1 MEGRKMS
8 KSSLSVLAKAVASKR
23 GLTQAEAERFIATM
37 FEVAGAGI
45 QEDKLLK
52 MKWLGTFKITSVKD
66 RESVDVNTG
75 ERILIEG
82 RDKISFTP
90 DNILKEIINKPFAQF
105 ETVVVNDGVDFSDI
119 DEKFANMER
128 EEELQ
133 LQKEQE
139 LQLLKGQECH
149 DEEVVQE
156 EQNAEL
162 PQKAELSQE
171 EEHSQEVELN
181 EDLPQEEELSQE
193 EEHSQEVELNEEL
206 PQEAKKSQESLLDAE
221 LESQEGGQKDELP
234 QEVNTPIS
242 EETVALSSELK
253 NAEISEDDIPET
265 SEDNISQT
273 SEDDIPETSEDDIP
287 ETSED
292 NISQTSEDTISKTE
306 ENGIPEEVGMLI
318 SHLKENGSAAEEIER
333 VEEAK
338 VKEEAEAPKAAEAH
352 VEKTPAEEKIVVSQ
366 SDVENK
372 KQSEYDET
380 LDEDEAYASD
390 RHHFV
395 IPKYVV
401 ALVCVVFV
409 ALLGGLCWFAFIYGK
424 MQARQEQM
432 EMQLKAIKPQPQ
444 PKPKP
449 KVVAPVD
456 TAKSVASLD
465 DKTDAENAPVN
476 GAQANNEQTDHSQ
489 LAMKK
494 KAKQDS
500 IRMAQAN
507 NAVKMAEK
515 ASEYLNDPRIR
526 TGAYRIVGVE
536 KTVTVKSGQT
546 LAGLSK
552 LYLGPGMECYMQA
565 INGCSEIKSGQK
577 VKIPKLE
584 LKRKGKKN

>member
-1 MEGRKMS
+1 MEGRKMN

-90 DNILKEIINKPFAQF
+90 DNIMKEIINKPFAQF

-128 EEELQ
+128 EEEELR
-133 LQKEQE
+133 LQKE
-139 LQLLKGQECH
+139 QECH

-156 EQNAEL
+156 EQNAEQ
-162 PQKAELSQE
+162 PQK
-171 EEHSQEVELN
+171 
-181 EDLPQEEELSQE
+181 EELSQE
-193 EEHSQEVELNEEL
+193 EEHSLEVELNENL
-206 PQEAKKSQESLLDAE
+206 SQEAKKSQESLLNAE
-221 LESQEGGQKDELP
+221 LLSQEGGQKDELSQEGGQKDELS

-253 NAEISEDDIPET
+253 NAEISEDDISET

-273 SEDDIPETSEDDIP
+273 SD
-287 ETSED
+287 
-292 NISQTSEDTISKTE
+292 DTISKTE

-318 SHLKENGSAAEEIER
+318 SHLKENESEAEER

-338 VKEEAEAPKAAEAH
+338 VKEEAEVPKAAEAH
-352 VEKTPAEEKIVVSQ
+352 VEKTPAEAKIVVSQ
-366 SDVENK
+366 SNVENK
-372 KQSEYDET
+372 KQPEYDET

-390 RHHFV
+390 LHHLV

-401 ALVCVVFV
+401 ALVSVVFV
-409 ALLGGLCWFAFIYGK
+409 ALLGGLCWFAFIYGR

-456 TAKSVASLD
+456 TAKSVASSD
-465 DKTDAENAPVN
+465 DKTDAENVLAN
-476 GAQANNEQTDHSQ
+476 GAQANNEQTDHAQ

-515 ASEYLNDPRIR
+515 ASVYLNDPRIR

-536 KTVTVKSGQT
+536 KTVTAKSGQT

-565 INGCSEIKSGQK
+565 INGCSEIKPGQK

>member
-1 MEGRKMS
+1 MS

-37 FEVAGAGI
+37 FEVAGDGI

-90 DNILKEIINKPFAQF
+90 DNILKEIVNKPFAQF
-105 ETVVVNDGVDFSDI
+105 ETVVVNDGIDFSDI

-128 EEELQ
+128 EEEELQ
-133 LQKEQE
+133 LQKE
-139 LQLLKGQECH
+139 QECH

-156 EQNAEL
+156 EQNAEQ
-162 PQKAELSQE
+162 PQK
-171 EEHSQEVELN
+171 
-181 EDLPQEEELSQE
+181 EELSQE
-193 EEHSQEVELNEEL
+193 EEQ
-206 PQEAKKSQESLLDAE
+206 PQESLLDAE
-221 LESQEGGQKDELP
+221 LQSQEDGQKDELS
-234 QEVNTPIS
+234 QEANTPIS

-253 NAEISEDDIPET
+253 NAEISEDDISETFEDNISQT

-273 SEDDIPETSEDDIP
+273 SD
-287 ETSED
+287 
-292 NISQTSEDTISKTE
+292 DTISKTE

-318 SHLKENGSAAEEIER
+318 SHLKENKSEAEEIER

-338 VKEEAEAPKAAEAH
+338 VKEEVEVPKAAEAY
-352 VEKTPAEEKIVVSQ
+352 VEETPAEAKVVVSQ
-366 SDVENK
+366 TNVENK
-372 KQSEYDET
+372 KQPEYDET

-390 RHHFV
+390 RHHLV

-401 ALVCVVFV
+401 ALVSVVFV

-449 KVVAPVD
+449 TVVAPVD
-456 TAKSVASLD
+456 TAKSVASSD
-465 DKTDAENAPVN
+465 DKTDAENVLAN
-476 GAQANNEQTDHSQ
+476 GAQANNEQTDHAQ

-515 ASEYLNDPRIR
+515 ASVYLNDPRIR

-536 KTVTVKSGQT
+536 KTMTAKSGQT

-565 INGCSEIKSGQK
+565 INGCSEIKPGQK

>member
-1 MEGRKMS
+1 MS

-37 FEVAGAGI
+37 FEVAGDGI

-90 DNILKEIINKPFAQF
+90 DNILKEIVNKPFAQF
-105 ETVVVNDGVDFSDI
+105 ETVVVNDGIDFSDI

-128 EEELQ
+128 EEEELQ
-133 LQKEQE
+133 LQKE
-139 LQLLKGQECH
+139 QECH

-156 EQNAEL
+156 ELNAEQ
-162 PQKAELSQE
+162 PQ
-171 EEHSQEVELN
+171 N
-181 EDLPQEEELSQE
+181 EDLS
-193 EEHSQEVELNEEL
+193 
-206 PQEAKKSQESLLDAE
+206 QEAKKSQESLLDAE
-221 LESQEGGQKDELP
+221 LQSQEGGQKDDLS
-234 QEVNTPIS
+234 QEANTPIS

-253 NAEISEDDIPET
+253 NAEISEDDISET

-273 SEDDIPETSEDDIP
+273 SD
-287 ETSED
+287 
-292 NISQTSEDTISKTE
+292 DTISKTE

-318 SHLKENGSAAEEIER
+318 SHLKKNESEAEEIER

-338 VKEEAEAPKAAEAH
+338 VKEEAEVPKAAEAH
-352 VEKTPAEEKIVVSQ
+352 VEKTPAEAKVVVSQ
-366 SDVENK
+366 SNVENK
-372 KQSEYDET
+372 KQPEYDET

-390 RHHFV
+390 HHHLV

-401 ALVCVVFV
+401 ALVSVVFV

-449 KVVAPVD
+449 TVVAPVD
-456 TAKSVASLD
+456 TAKSVASSD
-465 DKTDAENAPVN
+465 DKTDAENALAN
-476 GAQANNEQTDHSQ
+476 GAQANNEQTDHAQ

-515 ASEYLNDPRIR
+515 ASVYLNDPRIR

-536 KTVTVKSGQT
+536 KTVTAKSGQT

-552 LYLGPGMECYMQA
+552 LYLGSGMECYMQS
-565 INGCSEIKSGQK
+565 INGCSEIKPGQK
-577 VKIPKLE
+577 VKFPKME

>member
-37 FEVAGAGI
+37 FEVAGDGI

-90 DNILKEIINKPFAQF
+90 DNILKEIVNKPFAQF
-105 ETVVVNDGVDFSDI
+105 ETVVVNDGIDFSDI

-128 EEELQ
+128 EEEELQ
-133 LQKEQE
+133 LQKE
-139 LQLLKGQECH
+139 QECH

-156 EQNAEL
+156 EQ
-162 PQKAELSQE
+162 PQK
-171 EEHSQEVELN
+171 
-181 EDLPQEEELSQE
+181 EELSQE
-193 EEHSQEVELNEEL
+193 EEQ
-206 PQEAKKSQESLLDAE
+206 PRESLLDAE
-221 LESQEGGQKDELP
+221 LQSQEGGQKDELS
-234 QEVNTPIS
+234 QEANTPIS

-253 NAEISEDDIPET
+253 NAEISED
-265 SEDNISQT
+265 NISQT
-273 SEDDIPETSEDDIP
+273 SD
-287 ETSED
+287 
-292 NISQTSEDTISKTE
+292 DTISKTE

-318 SHLKENGSAAEEIER
+318 SHLKENKSEAEEIER
-333 VEEAK
+333 VEEVK
-338 VKEEAEAPKAAEAH
+338 VKEEAEVPKAAEAH
-352 VEKTPAEEKIVVSQ
+352 VEKTPAEEKVVVSQ
-366 SDVENK
+366 SNVENK
-372 KQSEYDET
+372 KQPEYDET

-390 RHHFV
+390 RHHLV

-401 ALVCVVFV
+401 ALVSVVFV

-456 TAKSVASLD
+456 TAKSVASSD
-465 DKTDAENAPVN
+465 DKTDAENVLAN
-476 GAQANNEQTDHSQ
+476 GAQTNNEQTDHAQ

-515 ASEYLNDPRIR
+515 ASVYLNDPRIR
-526 TGAYRIVGVE
+526 TGAYRIMGVE
-536 KTVTVKSGQT
+536 KTVTAKSGQT

-565 INGCSEIKSGQK
+565 INGCSEIKPGQK
-577 VKIPKLE
+577 VKIPKLK

>member
-37 FEVAGAGI
+37 FEVAGDGI

-105 ETVVVNDGVDFSDI
+105 ETVVVNDGIDFSDI

-128 EEELQ
+128 EEEELQ
-133 LQKEQE
+133 LQKE
-139 LQLLKGQECH
+139 QECH

-156 EQNAEL
+156 EQNAEQ
-162 PQKAELSQE
+162 PQNEDLSQE
-171 EEHSQEVELN
+171 EEQ
-181 EDLPQEEELSQE
+181 P
-193 EEHSQEVELNEEL
+193 
-206 PQEAKKSQESLLDAE
+206 QESLLDAE
-221 LESQEGGQKDELP
+221 LQSQEGGKKDELS
-234 QEVNTPIS
+234 QEANTPIS

-253 NAEISEDDIPET
+253 NAEISKDDISET

-273 SEDDIPETSEDDIP
+273 SD
-287 ETSED
+287 
-292 NISQTSEDTISKTE
+292 DTISKTE

-318 SHLKENGSAAEEIER
+318 SHLKKNESEAEEIER
-333 VEEAK
+333 EEEAK
-338 VKEEAEAPKAAEAH
+338 VKEEAEVPKAAEAY
-352 VEKTPAEEKIVVSQ
+352 VEETPAEAKVVVSQ
-366 SDVENK
+366 TNVENK
-372 KQSEYDET
+372 KQPEYDET

-390 RHHFV
+390 HHHLV

-401 ALVCVVFV
+401 ALVSVVFV

-449 KVVAPVD
+449 TVVAPVD
-456 TAKSVASLD
+456 TAKSVASSD
-465 DKTDAENAPVN
+465 DKTDAENVLAN
-476 GAQANNEQTDHSQ
+476 GAQTNNEQTDHAQ

-515 ASEYLNDPRIR
+515 ASAYLNDPRIR

-536 KTVTVKSGQT
+536 KTVTAKSGQT

-552 LYLGPGMECYMQA
+552 LYLGSGMECYMQA
-565 INGCSEIKSGQK
+565 INGCSEIKPGQK

>member
-1 MEGRKMS
+1 MS

-37 FEVAGAGI
+37 FEVAGDGI

-105 ETVVVNDGVDFSDI
+105 ETVVVNDGIDFSDI

-128 EEELQ
+128 EEEELQ
-133 LQKEQE
+133 LQKE
-139 LQLLKGQECH
+139 QECH

-156 EQNAEL
+156 EQ
-162 PQKAELSQE
+162 PQK
-171 EEHSQEVELN
+171 
-181 EDLPQEEELSQE
+181 EELSQE
-193 EEHSQEVELNEEL
+193 EEQ
-206 PQEAKKSQESLLDAE
+206 PRESLLDAE
-221 LESQEGGQKDELP
+221 LQSQEGGQKDELS
-234 QEVNTPIS
+234 QEANTPIS

-253 NAEISEDDIPET
+253 NAEISEDNISVT

-273 SEDDIPETSEDDIP
+273 SD
-287 ETSED
+287 
-292 NISQTSEDTISKTE
+292 DTISKTE

-318 SHLKENGSAAEEIER
+318 SHLKENKSEAEEIER

-338 VKEEAEAPKAAEAH
+338 VKEEAEVPKAAEVH
-352 VEKTPAEEKIVVSQ
+352 VEKTPAEAKVVVSQ
-366 SDVENK
+366 SNVENK
-372 KQSEYDET
+372 KQPEYDET
-380 LDEDEAYASD
+380 LDEDEAHASD
-390 RHHFV
+390 RHHLV

-401 ALVCVVFV
+401 ALVSVVFV

-449 KVVAPVD
+449 TVVAPVD
-456 TAKSVASLD
+456 TAKSVASSD
-465 DKTDAENAPVN
+465 DKTDAENVLAN
-476 GAQANNEQTDHSQ
+476 GAQANNEQTDHAQ

-515 ASEYLNDPRIR
+515 ASVYLNDPRIR

-536 KTVTVKSGQT
+536 KTVTAKSGQT

-565 INGCSEIKSGQK
+565 INGCSEIKPGQK
-577 VKIPKLE
+577 VKIPKLK

>member
-128 EEELQ
+128 EEEELQ

-139 LQLLKGQECH
+139 QQLQKEQVSH

-162 PQKAELSQE
+162 PR
-171 EEHSQEVELN
+171 
-181 EDLPQEEELSQE
+181 EEELSQE
-193 EEHSQEVELNEEL
+193 EEQPREEVHSQEVELNGDL
-206 PQEAKKSQESLLDAE
+206 AQEAKKSQESLLDAE
-221 LESQEGGQKDELP
+221 LQFQEGGQKDELS

-253 NAEISEDDIPET
+253 NAEISEDDISET
-265 SEDNISQT
+265 SEDN
-273 SEDDIPETSEDDIP
+273 IP

-292 NISQTSEDTISKTE
+292 NLSQTSDDTISKTE
-306 ENGIPEEVGMLI
+306 ENGIPDEVGMLI
-318 SHLKENGSAAEEIER
+318 SHLKENESETEEIER

-338 VKEEAEAPKAAEAH
+338 VKEETEVQKAAEAH
-352 VEKTPAEEKIVVSQ
+352 VEKTPAETKVVVSQ
-366 SDVENK
+366 SNVENK
-372 KQSEYDET
+372 KLPEYGET

-390 RHHFV
+390 RHHLV

-401 ALVCVVFV
+401 ALVSVVFV

-449 KVVAPVD
+449 TVVAPVD
-456 TAKSVASLD
+456 TAKSVASSD
-465 DKTDAENAPVN
+465 DKTDAENVPAN
-476 GAQANNEQTDHSQ
+476 SAQANNEQTDHAQ

-536 KTVTVKSGQT
+536 KTVTAKSGQT

-552 LYLGPGMECYMQA
+552 LHLGPGMECYMQA
-565 INGCSEIKSGQK
+565 INGCSEIKPGQK

>member
-37 FEVAGAGI
+37 FEVAGDGI

-105 ETVVVNDGVDFSDI
+105 ETVVVNDGIDFSDI

-128 EEELQ
+128 EEEELQ

-139 LQLLKGQECH
+139 CH
-149 DEEVVQE
+149 DEELVQE

-162 PQKAELSQE
+162 PQKEDLSQEEEQPRE

-181 EDLPQEEELSQE
+181 ENLS
-193 EEHSQEVELNEEL
+193 
-206 PQEAKKSQESLLDAE
+206 QEAKKSQESLLDAE
-221 LESQEGGQKDELP
+221 LQSQEGGQKDELS
-234 QEVNTPIS
+234 QEANTPIS

-253 NAEISEDDIPET
+253 NAEISEDDISET

-273 SEDDIPETSEDDIP
+273 SD
-287 ETSED
+287 
-292 NISQTSEDTISKTE
+292 DTISKTE

-318 SHLKENGSAAEEIER
+318 SHLKENKSEAEEIER
-333 VEEAK
+333 VEETK
-338 VKEEAEAPKAAEAH
+338 VKEEAEVPKAAEAH
-352 VEKTPAEEKIVVSQ
+352 VEKTPEEAKVVVSQ
-366 SDVENK
+366 SNVENK
-372 KQSEYDET
+372 KQPEYDET

-390 RHHFV
+390 HHHLV

-401 ALVCVVFV
+401 ALVSVVFV

-449 KVVAPVD
+449 TVVAPVD
-456 TAKSVASLD
+456 TAKSVASSD
-465 DKTDAENAPVN
+465 DKTDAANALAN
-476 GAQANNEQTDHSQ
+476 GAQANNEQTDHAQ

-507 NAVKMAEK
+507 NDVKMAEK
-515 ASEYLNDPRIR
+515 ASVYLNDPRIR

-536 KTVTVKSGQT
+536 KTVTAKSGQT

-565 INGCSEIKSGQK
+565 INGCSEIKPGQK

>member
-1 MEGRKMS
+1 MS

-37 FEVAGAGI
+37 FEVAGDGI

-105 ETVVVNDGVDFSDI
+105 ETVVVNDGIDFSDI

-128 EEELQ
+128 EEEELQ
-133 LQKEQE
+133 LQKE
-139 LQLLKGQECH
+139 QECH

-156 EQNAEL
+156 EQNAEQ
-162 PQKAELSQE
+162 PQKEELSQEEEQPRE

-181 EDLPQEEELSQE
+181 EDLS
-193 EEHSQEVELNEEL
+193 
-206 PQEAKKSQESLLDAE
+206 QEAKKSQESLLDAE
-221 LESQEGGQKDELP
+221 LQSQEGGQKDELS

-253 NAEISEDDIPET
+253 NAEISEDDISET

-273 SEDDIPETSEDDIP
+273 SD
-287 ETSED
+287 
-292 NISQTSEDTISKTE
+292 DTISKTE
-306 ENGIPEEVGMLI
+306 ENGIPEEVGILI
-318 SHLKENGSAAEEIER
+318 SHLKENESEAEKIER

-338 VKEEAEAPKAAEAH
+338 VKEEAEVPKAAEAH
-352 VEKTPAEEKIVVSQ
+352 VEKTPEEAKVVVSQ
-366 SDVENK
+366 SNVENK
-372 KQSEYDET
+372 KQPEYDET

-390 RHHFV
+390 HHHLV

-401 ALVCVVFV
+401 ALVSVVFV

-444 PKPKP
+444 PKLKP

-456 TAKSVASLD
+456 TAKSVASSD
-465 DKTDAENAPVN
+465 DKTDAENALAN
-476 GAQANNEQTDHSQ
+476 GAQANNEQTDHAQ

-515 ASEYLNDPRIR
+515 ASVYLNDPRIR

-536 KTVTVKSGQT
+536 KTVTAKSGQT

-565 INGCSEIKSGQK
+565 INGCSEIKPGQK

>member
-37 FEVAGAGI
+37 FEVAGDGI

-105 ETVVVNDGVDFSDI
+105 ETVVVNDGIDFSDI

-128 EEELQ
+128 EEEELQ

-139 LQLLKGQECH
+139 CHDEKEQECH

-156 EQNAEL
+156 EQNAEQ
-162 PQKAELSQE
+162 PQKEDLSQEEEQPRE

-181 EDLPQEEELSQE
+181 EDLS
-193 EEHSQEVELNEEL
+193 
-206 PQEAKKSQESLLDAE
+206 QEAKKSQESLLDAE
-221 LESQEGGQKDELP
+221 LQSQEGGQKDDLS
-234 QEVNTPIS
+234 QEANTPIS

-253 NAEISEDDIPET
+253 NAEISEDDISET

-273 SEDDIPETSEDDIP
+273 SD
-287 ETSED
+287 
-292 NISQTSEDTISKTE
+292 DTISKTE

-318 SHLKENGSAAEEIER
+318 SHLKKNESEAEEIER

-338 VKEEAEAPKAAEAH
+338 VKEEAEVPKAAEAH
-352 VEKTPAEEKIVVSQ
+352 VEKTPAEAKVVASQ
-366 SDVENK
+366 SNVEDK
-372 KQSEYDET
+372 KQPEYAET

-390 RHHFV
+390 HHHLV

-401 ALVCVVFV
+401 ALVSVVFV

-449 KVVAPVD
+449 TVVAPVD
-456 TAKSVASLD
+456 TAKSVASSD
-465 DKTDAENAPVN
+465 DKTDAENVLAN
-476 GAQANNEQTDHSQ
+476 GAQANNEQTDHAQ

-515 ASEYLNDPRIR
+515 ASVYLNDPRIR

-536 KTVTVKSGQT
+536 KTVTAKSGQT

-565 INGCSEIKSGQK
+565 INGCSEIKPGQK

>member
-37 FEVAGAGI
+37 FEVAGDGI

-105 ETVVVNDGVDFSDI
+105 ETVVVNDGIDFSDI

-128 EEELQ
+128 EEEELQ
-133 LQKEQE
+133 LQKE
-139 LQLLKGQECH
+139 QECH

-156 EQNAEL
+156 EQNAEQ
-162 PQKAELSQE
+162 PQK
-171 EEHSQEVELN
+171 
-181 EDLPQEEELSQE
+181 EELSQE
-193 EEHSQEVELNEEL
+193 EEQPREEEHSQKVELNENL
-206 PQEAKKSQESLLDAE
+206 SQEAKKSQESLLDAE
-221 LESQEGGQKDELP
+221 LQSQEGGQNDELS

-253 NAEISEDDIPET
+253 YAEISEDDISET

-273 SEDDIPETSEDDIP
+273 SD
-287 ETSED
+287 
-292 NISQTSEDTISKTE
+292 DTISKTE
-306 ENGIPEEVGMLI
+306 ENGIPEEVGILI
-318 SHLKENGSAAEEIER
+318 SHLKENESEAEEIER

-338 VKEEAEAPKAAEAH
+338 VKEEAEVPKAAEAH
-352 VEKTPAEEKIVVSQ
+352 VEKTPEEAKVVVSQ
-366 SDVENK
+366 SNVENK
-372 KQSEYDET
+372 KQPEYDET

-390 RHHFV
+390 HHHLV

-401 ALVCVVFV
+401 ALVSVVFV

-449 KVVAPVD
+449 TVVAPVD
-456 TAKSVASLD
+456 TAKSVASSD
-465 DKTDAENAPVN
+465 DKTDAENALAN
-476 GAQANNEQTDHSQ
+476 GAQANNEQTDHAQ

-515 ASEYLNDPRIR
+515 ASVYLNDPRIR

-536 KTVTVKSGQT
+536 KTVTAKSGQT

-565 INGCSEIKSGQK
+565 INGCSEIKPGQK

>member
-1 MEGRKMS
+1 MS

-37 FEVAGAGI
+37 FEVAGDGI

-105 ETVVVNDGVDFSDI
+105 ETVVVNDGIDFSDI

-128 EEELQ
+128 EEEELQ

-139 LQLLKGQECH
+139 CH
-149 DEEVVQE
+149 DEELAQE
-156 EQNAEL
+156 EQNAEQ
-162 PQKAELSQE
+162 PQKEELSQEEEQPRE

-181 EDLPQEEELSQE
+181 EDLS
-193 EEHSQEVELNEEL
+193 
-206 PQEAKKSQESLLDAE
+206 QEAKKSQESLLDAE
-221 LESQEGGQKDELP
+221 LQSQEGGQKDELS

-253 NAEISEDDIPET
+253 NAEISEDDISET
-265 SEDNISQT
+265 SEDNISQA
-273 SEDDIPETSEDDIP
+273 SD
-287 ETSED
+287 
-292 NISQTSEDTISKTE
+292 DTISKTE

-318 SHLKENGSAAEEIER
+318 SHLKENKSEAEEIER

-338 VKEEAEAPKAAEAH
+338 VKEEAEVPKAAEAH
-352 VEKTPAEEKIVVSQ
+352 VEKTPAEAKVVGSQ
-366 SDVENK
+366 SNVENK
-372 KQSEYDET
+372 KQPEYDET

-390 RHHFV
+390 HHHLV

-401 ALVCVVFV
+401 ALVSVVFV

-449 KVVAPVD
+449 TVVAPVD
-456 TAKSVASLD
+456 TAKSVASSD
-465 DKTDAENAPVN
+465 DKTDAENVLAN
-476 GAQANNEQTDHSQ
+476 GAQANNEQTDHAQ

-515 ASEYLNDPRIR
+515 ASVYLNDPRIR

-536 KTVTVKSGQT
+536 KTVTAKSGQT

-565 INGCSEIKSGQK
+565 INGCSEIKPGQK

>member
-133 LQKEQE
+133 LQKEQVS
-139 LQLLKGQECH
+139 H

-162 PQKAELSQE
+162 PR
-171 EEHSQEVELN
+171 
-181 EDLPQEEELSQE
+181 EEELSQE
-193 EEHSQEVELNEEL
+193 EEQPREEVHSQEVELNGDL
-206 PQEAKKSQESLLDAE
+206 SQEAKMSQKSLLDAE
-221 LESQEGGQKDELP
+221 LQSQDDGQKDELPQEKLLNAELQSQEGGQKDELS

-253 NAEISEDDIPET
+253 NAEI
-265 SEDNISQT
+265 

-318 SHLKENGSAAEEIER
+318 SHLKGNDSGAEEIER

-338 VKEEAEAPKAAEAH
+338 VKEEAEVSKAAEAH
-352 VEKTPAEEKIVVSQ
+352 VEKTPAEEKVVVSQ
-366 SDVENK
+366 LNVENK

-401 ALVCVVFV
+401 ALVSVVFV

-456 TAKSVASLD
+456 TAKSVASSD
-465 DKTDAENAPVN
+465 DKKDAENAPAN
-476 GAQANNEQTDHSQ
+476 GAQVNNEQADHAQ

-500 IRMAQAN
+500 IRMVQAN

-536 KTVTVKSGQT
+536 KTVTAKSGQT
-546 LAGLSK
+546 LPGLSK

-565 INGCSEIKSGQK
+565 INGCSEIKPGQK

-584 LKRKGKKN
+584 LKRKRKKN

>member
-37 FEVAGAGI
+37 FEVAGDGI

-105 ETVVVNDGVDFSDI
+105 ETVVVNDGIDFSDI

-128 EEELQ
+128 EEEELQ
-133 LQKEQE
+133 LQKE
-139 LQLLKGQECH
+139 QECH

-156 EQNAEL
+156 EQNAEQ
-162 PQKAELSQE
+162 PQKEELSQEEEQPRE

-181 EDLPQEEELSQE
+181 EDLS
-193 EEHSQEVELNEEL
+193 
-206 PQEAKKSQESLLDAE
+206 QEAKKSQESLLDAE
-221 LESQEGGQKDELP
+221 LQSQEGGQKDELS

-253 NAEISEDDIPET
+253 NAEISEDDISET

-273 SEDDIPETSEDDIP
+273 SD
-287 ETSED
+287 
-292 NISQTSEDTISKTE
+292 DTISKTE

-318 SHLKENGSAAEEIER
+318 SHLKENKSEAEEIER

-338 VKEEAEAPKAAEAH
+338 VKEEAEVPKAAEAH
-352 VEKTPAEEKIVVSQ
+352 VEKTPAEAKVVVSQ
-366 SDVENK
+366 SNVENK
-372 KQSEYDET
+372 KQPEYDET

-390 RHHFV
+390 HHHLV

-401 ALVCVVFV
+401 ALVSVVFV

-449 KVVAPVD
+449 TVVAPVD
-456 TAKSVASLD
+456 TAKSVASSD
-465 DKTDAENAPVN
+465 DKTDAENVLAN
-476 GAQANNEQTDHSQ
+476 GAQANNEQTDHAQ

-515 ASEYLNDPRIR
+515 ASVYLNDPRIR

-536 KTVTVKSGQT
+536 KTVTAKSGQT

-565 INGCSEIKSGQK
+565 INGCSEIKPGQK

>member
-1 MEGRKMS
+1 MEGRKMN

-128 EEELQ
+128 EEEELQ
-133 LQKEQE
+133 LQKE
-139 LQLLKGQECH
+139 QECH

-156 EQNAEL
+156 EQNAEQ
-162 PQKAELSQE
+162 PQ
-171 EEHSQEVELN
+171 N
-181 EDLPQEEELSQE
+181 EDLS
-193 EEHSQEVELNEEL
+193 
-206 PQEAKKSQESLLDAE
+206 QEAKKSQESLLDAE
-221 LESQEGGQKDELP
+221 LQSQEGGQNDELS

-253 NAEISEDDIPET
+253 YAEISEDDISET

-273 SEDDIPETSEDDIP
+273 SD
-287 ETSED
+287 
-292 NISQTSEDTISKTE
+292 DTISKTE
-306 ENGIPEEVGMLI
+306 ENGIPEEVGILI
-318 SHLKENGSAAEEIER
+318 SHLKENESEAEEIER

-338 VKEEAEAPKAAEAH
+338 VKEEAEVPKAAEAH
-352 VEKTPAEEKIVVSQ
+352 VEKTPAEAKVVASQ
-366 SDVENK
+366 SNVEDK
-372 KQSEYDET
+372 KQPEYAET

-390 RHHFV
+390 HHHLV

-409 ALLGGLCWFAFIYGK
+409 ALLGGLCWFAFTYGK

-449 KVVAPVD
+449 TVVAPVD
-456 TAKSVASLD
+456 TAKSVVSSD
-465 DKTDAENAPVN
+465 DKTDAENAQAN
-476 GAQANNEQTDHSQ
+476 GAQANNAQADHAQ

-536 KTVTVKSGQT
+536 KTVTAKSGQT

-565 INGCSEIKSGQK
+565 INGCSEIKTGQK
-577 VKIPKLE
+577 VKVPKLE

>member
-128 EEELQ
+128 EEEELQ

-139 LQLLKGQECH
+139 QQLQKEQVSH

-162 PQKAELSQE
+162 PREEELSQE
-171 EEHSQEVELN
+171 EVHSQEVELN
-181 EDLPQEEELSQE
+181 GDLS
-193 EEHSQEVELNEEL
+193 
-206 PQEAKKSQESLLDAE
+206 QEAKKSQESLLDAE
-221 LESQEGGQKDELP
+221 LRALEGGQKDERS

-253 NAEISEDDIPET
+253 NAEISEDDISET
-265 SEDNISQT
+265 SEDNIS
-273 SEDDIPETSEDDIP
+273 D
-287 ETSED
+287 TSED
-292 NISQTSEDTISKTE
+292 NLSQTSEDTISKTE
-306 ENGIPEEVGMLI
+306 ENGIPDEVGILI
-318 SHLKENGSAAEEIER
+318 SHLKENESEAEEIER

-338 VKEEAEAPKAAEAH
+338 VNEEAEVQKAAEAH
-352 VEKTPAEEKIVVSQ
+352 VEKTPAEAKVVVSQ
-366 SDVENK
+366 SNVENK
-372 KQSEYDET
+372 KQPEYDET

-390 RHHFV
+390 SHHLV

-456 TAKSVASLD
+456 TAKSVASSD
-465 DKTDAENAPVN
+465 DKTDAENVPAN
-476 GAQANNEQTDHSQ
+476 GAQVNNEQTDHAQ

-536 KTVTVKSGQT
+536 KTVTAKSGQT

-552 LYLGPGMECYMQA
+552 LHLGSGMECYMQA
-565 INGCSEIKSGQK
+565 INGCSEIKPGQK

>member
-1 MEGRKMS
+1 MS

-37 FEVAGAGI
+37 FEVAGDGI

-90 DNILKEIINKPFAQF
+90 DNILKEIVNKPFAQF
-105 ETVVVNDGVDFSDI
+105 ETVVVNDGIDFSDI

-128 EEELQ
+128 EEEELQ
-133 LQKEQE
+133 LQKE
-139 LQLLKGQECH
+139 QECH

-156 EQNAEL
+156 EQ
-162 PQKAELSQE
+162 PQK
-171 EEHSQEVELN
+171 
-181 EDLPQEEELSQE
+181 EELSQE
-193 EEHSQEVELNEEL
+193 EEQ
-206 PQEAKKSQESLLDAE
+206 PQESLLDAE
-221 LESQEGGQKDELP
+221 LQSQEGGQKDELS
-234 QEVNTPIS
+234 QEANTPIS

-253 NAEISEDDIPET
+253 NAEISEDDISET

-273 SEDDIPETSEDDIP
+273 SD
-287 ETSED
+287 
-292 NISQTSEDTISKTE
+292 DTISKTE

-318 SHLKENGSAAEEIER
+318 SHLKENKSEAEEIER

-338 VKEEAEAPKAAEAH
+338 VKEEAEVPKAAEAY
-352 VEKTPAEEKIVVSQ
+352 VEEMPTEAKVVVSQ
-366 SDVENK
+366 TNVENK
-372 KQSEYDET
+372 KQPEYDET

-390 RHHFV
+390 HHHLV

-401 ALVCVVFV
+401 ALVSVVFV

-449 KVVAPVD
+449 TVVAPVD
-456 TAKSVASLD
+456 TAKSVASSD
-465 DKTDAENAPVN
+465 DKTDAENVLAN
-476 GAQANNEQTDHSQ
+476 GAQTNNEQTDHAQ

-515 ASEYLNDPRIR
+515 ASVYLNDPRIR

-536 KTVTVKSGQT
+536 KTMTAKSGQT

-565 INGCSEIKSGQK
+565 INGCSEIKPGQK
-577 VKIPKLE
+577 VKIPKLK
-584 LKRKGKKN
+584 LKKKGKKN

>member
-37 FEVAGAGI
+37 FEVAGDGI

-105 ETVVVNDGVDFSDI
+105 ETVVVNDGIDFSDI

-128 EEELQ
+128 EEEELQ
-133 LQKEQE
+133 LQKE
-139 LQLLKGQECH
+139 QECH

-156 EQNAEL
+156 EQNAEQ
-162 PQKAELSQE
+162 PQKEELSQEEEQPRE

-181 EDLPQEEELSQE
+181 EDLS
-193 EEHSQEVELNEEL
+193 
-206 PQEAKKSQESLLDAE
+206 QEAKKSQESLLDAE
-221 LESQEGGQKDELP
+221 LQSQEGGQKDELS

-253 NAEISEDDIPET
+253 NAEISEDDISET

-273 SEDDIPETSEDDIP
+273 SD
-287 ETSED
+287 
-292 NISQTSEDTISKTE
+292 DTISKTE

-318 SHLKENGSAAEEIER
+318 SHLKENESEAEEIEK

-338 VKEEAEAPKAAEAH
+338 VKEEAEVPKAAEAH
-352 VEKTPAEEKIVVSQ
+352 VEKTPEEAKVVVSQ
-366 SDVENK
+366 SNVENK
-372 KQSEYDET
+372 KQPEYDET

-390 RHHFV
+390 HHHLV

-401 ALVCVVFV
+401 ALVSVVFV

-449 KVVAPVD
+449 TVVAPVD
-456 TAKSVASLD
+456 TAKSVASSD
-465 DKTDAENAPVN
+465 DKTDAENVLAN
-476 GAQANNEQTDHSQ
+476 GAQANNEQTDHAQ

-515 ASEYLNDPRIR
+515 ASVYLNDPRIR

-536 KTVTVKSGQT
+536 KTVTAKSGQT

-565 INGCSEIKSGQK
+565 INGCSEIKPGQK

>member
-1 MEGRKMS
+1 MS

-37 FEVAGAGI
+37 FEVAGDGI

-105 ETVVVNDGVDFSDI
+105 ETVVVNDGIDFSDI

-128 EEELQ
+128 EEEELQ
-133 LQKEQE
+133 LQKE
-139 LQLLKGQECH
+139 QECH

-156 EQNAEL
+156 EQNAEQ
-162 PQKAELSQE
+162 PQKEELSQVE
-171 EEHSQEVELN
+171 EQPREENLSQEVELN
-181 EDLPQEEELSQE
+181 EDLS
-193 EEHSQEVELNEEL
+193 
-206 PQEAKKSQESLLDAE
+206 QEAKKSQESLLDAE
-221 LESQEGGQKDELP
+221 LQSQEGGQKDDLS
-234 QEVNTPIS
+234 QEANTPIS

-253 NAEISEDDIPET
+253 NAEISEDDISET

-273 SEDDIPETSEDDIP
+273 SD
-287 ETSED
+287 
-292 NISQTSEDTISKTE
+292 DTISKTE

-318 SHLKENGSAAEEIER
+318 SHLKKNESEAEEIEK
-333 VEEAK
+333 VEETK
-338 VKEEAEAPKAAEAH
+338 VKEEAEVPKAAEAH
-352 VEKTPAEEKIVVSQ
+352 VEKMPEEAKVVVSQ
-366 SDVENK
+366 SNVENK
-372 KQSEYDET
+372 KQPEYDET

-390 RHHFV
+390 HHHLV

-401 ALVCVVFV
+401 ALVSVVFV

-456 TAKSVASLD
+456 TAKSVASSD
-465 DKTDAENAPVN
+465 DKTDAANALAN
-476 GAQANNEQTDHSQ
+476 GAQANNEQTDHAQ

-515 ASEYLNDPRIR
+515 ASVYLNDPRIR

-536 KTVTVKSGQT
+536 KTVTAKSGQT

-565 INGCSEIKSGQK
+565 INGCSEIKPGQK

>member
-37 FEVAGAGI
+37 FEVAGDGI

-105 ETVVVNDGVDFSDI
+105 ETVVVNDGIDFSDI

-128 EEELQ
+128 EEEELQ
-133 LQKEQE
+133 LQKE
-139 LQLLKGQECH
+139 QECH

-156 EQNAEL
+156 EQNAEQT
-162 PQKAELSQE
+162 QKEELSQG

-181 EDLPQEEELSQE
+181 ENLSQE
-193 EEHSQEVELNEEL
+193 E
-206 PQEAKKSQESLLDAE
+206 KKSQESLLDAE
-221 LESQEGGQKDELP
+221 LQSQEGGQKDELS

-253 NAEISEDDIPET
+253 NAEISEDDISET

-273 SEDDIPETSEDDIP
+273 SD
-287 ETSED
+287 
-292 NISQTSEDTISKTE
+292 DTISKTE

-318 SHLKENGSAAEEIER
+318 SHLKKNESEAEEIER

-338 VKEEAEAPKAAEAH
+338 VKEEAGIPKAAEAH
-352 VEKTPAEEKIVVSQ
+352 VEKTPEEAKVVASQ
-366 SDVENK
+366 SNVENK
-372 KQSEYDET
+372 KQPEYDET

-390 RHHFV
+390 RHHLV

-401 ALVCVVFV
+401 ALVSVVFV

-456 TAKSVASLD
+456 TAKSVASSD
-465 DKTDAENAPVN
+465 DKTDAENALAN
-476 GAQANNEQTDHSQ
+476 GAQANNEQTDHAQ

-515 ASEYLNDPRIR
+515 ASVYLNDPRIR

-536 KTVTVKSGQT
+536 KTVTAKSGQT

-565 INGCSEIKSGQK
+565 INGCSEIKPGQK

>member
-37 FEVAGAGI
+37 FEVAGDGI

-90 DNILKEIINKPFAQF
+90 DNILKEIVNKPFAQF
-105 ETVVVNDGVDFSDI
+105 ETVVVNDGIDFSDI

-128 EEELQ
+128 EEEELQ
-133 LQKEQE
+133 LQKE
-139 LQLLKGQECH
+139 QECH

-156 EQNAEL
+156 EQ
-162 PQKAELSQE
+162 PQK
-171 EEHSQEVELN
+171 
-181 EDLPQEEELSQE
+181 EELSQE
-193 EEHSQEVELNEEL
+193 EEQ
-206 PQEAKKSQESLLDAE
+206 PQESLLDAE
-221 LESQEGGQKDELP
+221 LQSQEGGQKDELS

-253 NAEISEDDIPET
+253 NAEISEDDISET

-273 SEDDIPETSEDDIP
+273 SD
-287 ETSED
+287 
-292 NISQTSEDTISKTE
+292 DTISKTE

-318 SHLKENGSAAEEIER
+318 SHLKENKSEAEEIER

-338 VKEEAEAPKAAEAH
+338 VKEEAEVPKAAEAY
-352 VEKTPAEEKIVVSQ
+352 VEETPTEAKVVVSQ
-366 SDVENK
+366 SNVENK
-372 KQSEYDET
+372 KQPEYDET
-380 LDEDEAYASD
+380 LDEDEAHASD
-390 RHHFV
+390 RHHLV

-401 ALVCVVFV
+401 ALVSVVFV

-449 KVVAPVD
+449 TVVAPVD
-456 TAKSVASLD
+456 TAKSVASSD
-465 DKTDAENAPVN
+465 DKTDAENALAN
-476 GAQANNEQTDHSQ
+476 GAQANNEQTDHAQ

-515 ASEYLNDPRIR
+515 ASVYLNDPRIR

-536 KTVTVKSGQT
+536 KTVTAKSGQT

-565 INGCSEIKSGQK
+565 INGCSEIKPGQK

>member
-1 MEGRKMS
+1 MS

-37 FEVAGAGI
+37 FEVAGDGI

-105 ETVVVNDGVDFSDI
+105 ETVVVNDGIDFSDI

-128 EEELQ
+128 EEEELQ
-133 LQKEQE
+133 LQKE
-139 LQLLKGQECH
+139 QECH

-156 EQNAEL
+156 EQNVEQ
-162 PQKAELSQE
+162 PQKEELSQEEEQPRE

-181 EDLPQEEELSQE
+181 EDLS
-193 EEHSQEVELNEEL
+193 
-206 PQEAKKSQESLLDAE
+206 QEAKKSQESLLDAE
-221 LESQEGGQKDELP
+221 LQSQEGGQKDELS

-253 NAEISEDDIPET
+253 NAEISEDDISET

-273 SEDDIPETSEDDIP
+273 SD
-287 ETSED
+287 
-292 NISQTSEDTISKTE
+292 DTISKTE

-318 SHLKENGSAAEEIER
+318 SHLKKNESEAEEIER

-338 VKEEAEAPKAAEAH
+338 VKEEAEVPKAAEAH
-352 VEKTPAEEKIVVSQ
+352 VEKTPAEANVVASQ
-366 SDVENK
+366 SNVEDK
-372 KQSEYDET
+372 KQPEYDET
-380 LDEDEAYASD
+380 FDEDEAYASD
-390 RHHFV
+390 HHHLV

-401 ALVCVVFV
+401 ALVSVVFV

-449 KVVAPVD
+449 TVVAPVD
-456 TAKSVASLD
+456 TAKSVASSD
-465 DKTDAENAPVN
+465 DKTDAANALAN
-476 GAQANNEQTDHSQ
+476 GAQANNEQTDHAQ

-515 ASEYLNDPRIR
+515 ASVYLNDPRIR

-536 KTVTVKSGQT
+536 KTVTAKSGQT

-565 INGCSEIKSGQK
+565 INGCSEIKPGQK

>member
-1 MEGRKMS
+1 MEGRKMN

-90 DNILKEIINKPFAQF
+90 DNIMKEIINKPFAQF

-128 EEELQ
+128 EEEELR
-133 LQKEQE
+133 LQKE
-139 LQLLKGQECH
+139 QECH

-156 EQNAEL
+156 EQNAEQ
-162 PQKAELSQE
+162 PQK
-171 EEHSQEVELN
+171 
-181 EDLPQEEELSQE
+181 EELSQE
-193 EEHSQEVELNEEL
+193 EEHSQEVELNENL
-206 PQEAKKSQESLLDAE
+206 SQEAKKSQESLLNAE
-221 LESQEGGQKDELP
+221 LQSQEGGQKDELS

-253 NAEISEDDIPET
+253 NAEISEDDISET

-273 SEDDIPETSEDDIP
+273 SD
-287 ETSED
+287 
-292 NISQTSEDTISKTE
+292 DTISKTE

-318 SHLKENGSAAEEIER
+318 SHLKENESEAEER

-338 VKEEAEAPKAAEAH
+338 VKEEAEVPKAAEAH
-352 VEKTPAEEKIVVSQ
+352 VEKTPAEAKVVVSQ
-366 SDVENK
+366 SNVENK
-372 KQSEYDET
+372 KQPEYDET

-390 RHHFV
+390 LHHLV

-401 ALVCVVFV
+401 ALVSVVFV
-409 ALLGGLCWFAFIYGK
+409 ALLGGLCWFAFIYGR

-456 TAKSVASLD
+456 TAKSVASSD
-465 DKTDAENAPVN
+465 DKTDAENVLAN
-476 GAQANNEQTDHSQ
+476 GAQANNEQTDHAQ

-515 ASEYLNDPRIR
+515 ASVYLNDPRIR

-536 KTVTVKSGQT
+536 KTMTAKSGQT

-565 INGCSEIKSGQK
+565 INGCSEIKPGQK

>member
-128 EEELQ
+128 EEEELQ

-139 LQLLKGQECH
+139 CH
-149 DEEVVQE
+149 DEELVQE

-162 PQKAELSQE
+162 PQKEDLSQEEEQPRE

-181 EDLPQEEELSQE
+181 EDLPQET
-193 EEHSQEVELNEEL
+193 
-206 PQEAKKSQESLLDAE
+206 KKSQESLLDAE
-221 LESQEGGQKDELP
+221 LQSQEGGQKDELS

-273 SEDDIPETSEDDIP
+273 SD
-287 ETSED
+287 
-292 NISQTSEDTISKTE
+292 DTISKTE
-306 ENGIPEEVGMLI
+306 ENGIPDEVGILI
-318 SHLKENGSAAEEIER
+318 SHLKENESETKEIER

-338 VKEEAEAPKAAEAH
+338 VKEETEVQKAAEAH
-352 VEKTPAEEKIVVSQ
+352 VEKTPAETKVVVSQ
-366 SDVENK
+366 SNVENK
-372 KQSEYDET
+372 KQPEYDET

-390 RHHFV
+390 HHHLV

-401 ALVCVVFV
+401 ALVSVVFV

-449 KVVAPVD
+449 TVVAPVD
-456 TAKSVASLD
+456 TAKSVASSA
-465 DKTDAENAPVN
+465 DKTDAENALAN
-476 GAQANNEQTDHSQ
+476 GAQANNEQTDHAQ

-536 KTVTVKSGQT
+536 KTVTAKSGQT

-552 LYLGPGMECYMQA
+552 LHLGPGMECYMQA
-565 INGCSEIKSGQK
+565 INGCSEIKPGQK

>member
-1 MEGRKMS
+1 MS

-37 FEVAGAGI
+37 FEVAGDGI

-105 ETVVVNDGVDFSDI
+105 ETVVVNDGIDFSDI

-128 EEELQ
+128 EEEELQ
-133 LQKEQE
+133 LQKE
-139 LQLLKGQECH
+139 QECH

-156 EQNAEL
+156 EQNVEQ
-162 PQKAELSQE
+162 PQKEELSQE
-171 EEHSQEVELN
+171 EEQPREEDLSQEVELN
-181 EDLPQEEELSQE
+181 EDLS
-193 EEHSQEVELNEEL
+193 
-206 PQEAKKSQESLLDAE
+206 QEAKKSQESLLDAE
-221 LESQEGGQKDELP
+221 LQSQEGGQKDELS

-253 NAEISEDDIPET
+253 NAEIAEDDISET

-273 SEDDIPETSEDDIP
+273 SD
-287 ETSED
+287 
-292 NISQTSEDTISKTE
+292 DTISKTE
-306 ENGIPEEVGMLI
+306 ENGIPEEVGILI
-318 SHLKENGSAAEEIER
+318 SHLKENESEAEEIER

-338 VKEEAEAPKAAEAH
+338 VKEEAEVPKAAEAH
-352 VEKTPAEEKIVVSQ
+352 VEKTPEEAKVVVSQ
-366 SDVENK
+366 SNVENK
-372 KQSEYDET
+372 KQPEYDET

-390 RHHFV
+390 HHHLV

-401 ALVCVVFV
+401 ALVSVVFV

-456 TAKSVASLD
+456 TAKSVASSD
-465 DKTDAENAPVN
+465 DKTDAENALAN
-476 GAQANNEQTDHSQ
+476 GAQANNEQTDHAQ

-515 ASEYLNDPRIR
+515 ASVYLNDPRIR

-536 KTVTVKSGQT
+536 KTVTAKSGQT

-565 INGCSEIKSGQK
+565 INGCSEIKPGQK

>member
-37 FEVAGAGI
+37 FEVAGDGI

-105 ETVVVNDGVDFSDI
+105 ETVVVNDGIDFSDI

-128 EEELQ
+128 EEEELQ
-133 LQKEQE
+133 LQKE
-139 LQLLKGQECH
+139 QECH

-156 EQNAEL
+156 EQNAEQ
-162 PQKAELSQE
+162 PQ
-171 EEHSQEVELN
+171 N
-181 EDLPQEEELSQE
+181 EDLS
-193 EEHSQEVELNEEL
+193 
-206 PQEAKKSQESLLDAE
+206 QEAKKSQESLLDAE
-221 LESQEGGQKDELP
+221 LQSQEGGQKEELS
-234 QEVNTPIS
+234 QEANTPIS

-253 NAEISEDDIPET
+253 NAEISEDDISET

-273 SEDDIPETSEDDIP
+273 SD
-287 ETSED
+287 
-292 NISQTSEDTISKTE
+292 DTISKTE

-318 SHLKENGSAAEEIER
+318 SHLKENKSEAEEIER

-338 VKEEAEAPKAAEAH
+338 VKEEAEVPKAAEAY
-352 VEKTPAEEKIVVSQ
+352 VEETPAEAKVVVSQ
-366 SDVENK
+366 SNVENK
-372 KQSEYDET
+372 KQPEYDET

-390 RHHFV
+390 HHHLV

-401 ALVCVVFV
+401 ALVSVVFV

-456 TAKSVASLD
+456 TAKSVASSD
-465 DKTDAENAPVN
+465 DKTDAANALAN
-476 GAQANNEQTDHSQ
+476 GAQANNEQTDHAQ

-515 ASEYLNDPRIR
+515 ASVYLNDPRIR

-536 KTVTVKSGQT
+536 KTVTAKSGQT

-565 INGCSEIKSGQK
+565 INGCSEIKPGQK

>member
-1 MEGRKMS
+1 MS

-37 FEVAGAGI
+37 FEVAGDGI

-105 ETVVVNDGVDFSDI
+105 ETVVVNDGIDFSDI

-128 EEELQ
+128 EEEELQ
-133 LQKEQE
+133 LQKE
-139 LQLLKGQECH
+139 QECH

-156 EQNAEL
+156 EQNAEQ
-162 PQKAELSQE
+162 PQK
-171 EEHSQEVELN
+171 
-181 EDLPQEEELSQE
+181 EDLS
-193 EEHSQEVELNEEL
+193 
-206 PQEAKKSQESLLDAE
+206 QEAKKSQESLLDAE
-221 LESQEGGQKDELP
+221 LQSQEGGQKDELS

-253 NAEISEDDIPET
+253 NAEISEDDISET

-273 SEDDIPETSEDDIP
+273 SD
-287 ETSED
+287 
-292 NISQTSEDTISKTE
+292 DTISKTE
-306 ENGIPEEVGMLI
+306 ENGIPEEVGILI
-318 SHLKENGSAAEEIER
+318 SHLKENESEAEEIER

-338 VKEEAEAPKAAEAH
+338 EEAEVPKAAEAH
-352 VEKTPAEEKIVVSQ
+352 VEKTPEEAKVVVSQ
-366 SDVENK
+366 SNVENK
-372 KQSEYDET
+372 KQPEYDET

-390 RHHFV
+390 HHHLV

-401 ALVCVVFV
+401 ALVSVVFV

-449 KVVAPVD
+449 TVVAPVD
-456 TAKSVASLD
+456 TAKSVASSD
-465 DKTDAENAPVN
+465 DKTDAENALAN
-476 GAQANNEQTDHSQ
+476 GAQANNEQTDHAQ

-515 ASEYLNDPRIR
+515 ASVYLNDPRIR

-536 KTVTVKSGQT
+536 KTVTAKSGQT

-565 INGCSEIKSGQK
+565 INGCSEIKPGQK

>member
-1 MEGRKMS
+1 MS

-37 FEVAGAGI
+37 FEVAGDGI

-105 ETVVVNDGVDFSDI
+105 ETVVVNDGIDFSDI

-128 EEELQ
+128 EEEELQ
-133 LQKEQE
+133 LQKE
-139 LQLLKGQECH
+139 QECH

-156 EQNAEL
+156 EQNAEQ
-162 PQKAELSQE
+162 PQK
-171 EEHSQEVELN
+171 
-181 EDLPQEEELSQE
+181 EDLS
-193 EEHSQEVELNEEL
+193 
-206 PQEAKKSQESLLDAE
+206 QEAKKSQESLLDAE
-221 LESQEGGQKDELP
+221 LQSQEGGQKDELSR
-234 QEVNTPIS
+234 EVNTPIS

-253 NAEISEDDIPET
+253 NAEISEDDISET

-273 SEDDIPETSEDDIP
+273 SD
-287 ETSED
+287 
-292 NISQTSEDTISKTE
+292 DTISKTE
-306 ENGIPEEVGMLI
+306 ENGIPEEVGILI
-318 SHLKENGSAAEEIER
+318 SHLKENESEAEEIER

-338 VKEEAEAPKAAEAH
+338 VKEEPEVPKAAEAH
-352 VEKTPAEEKIVVSQ
+352 VEKTPAEAKVVVSQ
-366 SDVENK
+366 SNVENK
-372 KQSEYDET
+372 KQPEYDET

-390 RHHFV
+390 HHHLV

-401 ALVCVVFV
+401 ALVSVVFV
-409 ALLGGLCWFAFIYGK
+409 ALLGALCWFAFIYGK

-449 KVVAPVD
+449 TVVAPVD
-456 TAKSVASLD
+456 TAKSVASSD
-465 DKTDAENAPVN
+465 DKTDAENVLAN
-476 GAQANNEQTDHSQ
+476 GAQANNEQTDHAQ

-515 ASEYLNDPRIR
+515 ASVYLNDPRIR

-536 KTVTVKSGQT
+536 KTVTAKSGQT

-565 INGCSEIKSGQK
+565 INGCSEIKPGQK

>member
-1 MEGRKMS
+1 MS

-37 FEVAGAGI
+37 FEVAGDGI

-105 ETVVVNDGVDFSDI
+105 ETVVVNDGIDFSDI

-128 EEELQ
+128 EEEELQ
-133 LQKEQE
+133 LQKE
-139 LQLLKGQECH
+139 QECH

-156 EQNAEL
+156 EQNAEQ
-162 PQKAELSQE
+162 PQNEDLSQE
-171 EEHSQEVELN
+171 EEQ
-181 EDLPQEEELSQE
+181 P
-193 EEHSQEVELNEEL
+193 
-206 PQEAKKSQESLLDAE
+206 QESLLDAE
-221 LESQEGGQKDELP
+221 LQSQEGGKKDELS
-234 QEVNTPIS
+234 QEANTPIS

-253 NAEISEDDIPET
+253 NAEISKDDISET

-273 SEDDIPETSEDDIP
+273 SD
-287 ETSED
+287 
-292 NISQTSEDTISKTE
+292 DTISKTE

-318 SHLKENGSAAEEIER
+318 SHLKKNESEAEEIER
-333 VEEAK
+333 EEEAK
-338 VKEEAEAPKAAEAH
+338 VKEEAEVPKAAEAY
-352 VEKTPAEEKIVVSQ
+352 VEETPAEAKVVVSQ
-366 SDVENK
+366 TNVENK
-372 KQSEYDET
+372 KQPEYDET

-390 RHHFV
+390 HHHLV

-401 ALVCVVFV
+401 ALVSVVFV

-449 KVVAPVD
+449 TVVAPVD

-465 DKTDAENAPVN
+465 DKTDAENVLAN
-476 GAQANNEQTDHSQ
+476 GAQTNNEQTDHAQ

-515 ASEYLNDPRIR
+515 ASVYLNDPRIR

-536 KTVTVKSGQT
+536 KTVTAKGGQT

-565 INGCSEIKSGQK
+565 INGCSEIKPGQK
-577 VKIPKLE
+577 VKIPKLK

>member
-23 GLTQAEAERFIATM
+23 GLTQVEAERFIATM
-37 FEVAGAGI
+37 FDVAGAGI

-128 EEELQ
+128 EEEELQ

-139 LQLLKGQECH
+139 CH
-149 DEEVVQE
+149 DEEVIQE

-162 PQKAELSQE
+162 PQK
-171 EEHSQEVELN
+171 
-181 EDLPQEEELSQE
+181 EELSQE
-193 EEHSQEVELNEEL
+193 EEQPREELHSQEVELKGDL
-206 PQEAKKSQESLLDAE
+206 SQEAKMSQESLLDAE
-221 LESQEGGQKDELP
+221 LQSQEGGQKDELS

-242 EETVALSSELK
+242 EEMVALSSELK

-265 SEDNISQT
+265 SEDNISQ
-273 SEDDIPETSEDDIP
+273 I
-287 ETSED
+287 
-292 NISQTSEDTISKTE
+292 SEDTISKTE

-318 SHLKENGSAAEEIER
+318 SHLKENDSAAEEIER

-338 VKEEAEAPKAAEAH
+338 VKEEAEVSKAAEAH
-352 VEKTPAEEKIVVSQ
+352 VEKTPAEEKVVVSQ
-366 SDVENK
+366 SNVENK

-390 RHHFV
+390 HHHFV

-409 ALLGGLCWFAFIYGK
+409 ALLGGLCWFAFTYGK

-456 TAKSVASLD
+456 TAKSVASSD
-465 DKTDAENAPVN
+465 DKKDAENAPAN
-476 GAQANNEQTDHSQ
+476 GAQVNNEQADHAQ

-500 IRMAQAN
+500 IRMVQAN
-507 NAVKMAEK
+507 NAVKMTEK

-536 KTVTVKSGQT
+536 KTVTAKSGQT

-552 LYLGPGMECYMQA
+552 LHLGPGMECYMQA
-565 INGCSEIKSGQK
+565 INGCSEIKPGQK
-577 VKIPKLE
+577 VKIPKLV

>member
-37 FEVAGAGI
+37 FEVAGDGI

-105 ETVVVNDGVDFSDI
+105 ETVVVNDGIDFSDI

-128 EEELQ
+128 EEEELQ
-133 LQKEQE
+133 LQKE
-139 LQLLKGQECH
+139 QECH

-156 EQNAEL
+156 EQNAEQ
-162 PQKAELSQE
+162 PQKEELSQVE
-171 EEHSQEVELN
+171 EQPREENLSQEVELN
-181 EDLPQEEELSQE
+181 EDLS
-193 EEHSQEVELNEEL
+193 
-206 PQEAKKSQESLLDAE
+206 QEAKKSQESLLDAE
-221 LESQEGGQKDELP
+221 LQSQEGGQKDELS

-253 NAEISEDDIPET
+253 NAEISEDDISET

-273 SEDDIPETSEDDIP
+273 SD
-287 ETSED
+287 
-292 NISQTSEDTISKTE
+292 DTISKTE
-306 ENGIPEEVGMLI
+306 ENGIPEEVGILI
-318 SHLKENGSAAEEIER
+318 SHLKENESEAEEIER

-338 VKEEAEAPKAAEAH
+338 VKEEPEVPKAAEAH
-352 VEKTPAEEKIVVSQ
+352 VEKTPEEAKVVVSQ
-366 SDVENK
+366 SNVENK
-372 KQSEYDET
+372 KQPEYDET

-390 RHHFV
+390 HHHLV

-401 ALVCVVFV
+401 ALVSVVFV

-449 KVVAPVD
+449 TVVAPVD
-456 TAKSVASLD
+456 TAKSVASSD
-465 DKTDAENAPVN
+465 DKTDAENVLAN
-476 GAQANNEQTDHSQ
+476 GAQANNEQTDHAQ

-515 ASEYLNDPRIR
+515 ASVYLNDPRIR

-536 KTVTVKSGQT
+536 KTVTAKSGQT

-565 INGCSEIKSGQK
+565 INGCSEIKPGQK

>member
-1 MEGRKMS
+1 MS

-23 GLTQAEAERFIATM
+23 GLTQVEAERFIATM
-37 FEVAGAGI
+37 FEVAGDGI

-105 ETVVVNDGVDFSDI
+105 ETVVVNDGIDFSDI

-128 EEELQ
+128 EEEELQ
-133 LQKEQE
+133 LQKE
-139 LQLLKGQECH
+139 QECH

-156 EQNAEL
+156 EQNAE
-162 PQKAELSQE
+162 Q
-171 EEHSQEVELN
+171 
-181 EDLPQEEELSQE
+181 PQEEEQ
-193 EEHSQEVELNEEL
+193 
-206 PQEAKKSQESLLDAE
+206 PQESLLDAE
-221 LESQEGGQKDELP
+221 LQSQEGGQKDELS
-234 QEVNTPIS
+234 QEANTPIS

-253 NAEISEDDIPET
+253 NAEISEDDISET

-273 SEDDIPETSEDDIP
+273 SED
-287 ETSED
+287 
-292 NISQTSEDTISKTE
+292 NISQTSDDTISKTE

-318 SHLKENGSAAEEIER
+318 SHLKENKSEAEEIER

-338 VKEEAEAPKAAEAH
+338 VKEEAEVPKAAEAY
-352 VEKTPAEEKIVVSQ
+352 VEETPAEAKVVVSQ
-366 SDVENK
+366 TNVENK
-372 KQSEYDET
+372 KQPEYDEI

-390 RHHFV
+390 RHHLV

-401 ALVCVVFV
+401 ALVSVVFV

-456 TAKSVASLD
+456 TAKSVASSD
-465 DKTDAENAPVN
+465 DKTDAENALAN
-476 GAQANNEQTDHSQ
+476 GAQTDNEQTDHAQ

-515 ASEYLNDPRIR
+515 ASVYLNDPRIR

-536 KTVTVKSGQT
+536 KTVTAKSGQT

-565 INGCSEIKSGQK
+565 INGCSEIKPGQK
-577 VKIPKLE
+577 VKIPKLK

>member
-1 MEGRKMS
+1 MS

-37 FEVAGAGI
+37 FEVAGDGI

-105 ETVVVNDGVDFSDI
+105 ETVVVNDGIDFSDI

-128 EEELQ
+128 EEEELQ

-139 LQLLKGQECH
+139 CH
-149 DEEVVQE
+149 DEELVQE
-156 EQNAEL
+156 EQNAEQ
-162 PQKAELSQE
+162 PQNEDLSQE
-171 EEHSQEVELN
+171 EEQ
-181 EDLPQEEELSQE
+181 P
-193 EEHSQEVELNEEL
+193 
-206 PQEAKKSQESLLDAE
+206 QESLLDAE
-221 LESQEGGQKDELP
+221 LQSQEGGKKDELS
-234 QEVNTPIS
+234 QEANTPIS

-253 NAEISEDDIPET
+253 NAEISEDDISET

-273 SEDDIPETSEDDIP
+273 SD
-287 ETSED
+287 
-292 NISQTSEDTISKTE
+292 DTISKTE

-318 SHLKENGSAAEEIER
+318 SHLKENKSEAEEIER

-338 VKEEAEAPKAAEAH
+338 VKEEAEVPKAAEAH
-352 VEKTPAEEKIVVSQ
+352 VEKTPAEAKVVVSQ
-366 SDVENK
+366 SNVDNK
-372 KQSEYDET
+372 KQPEYDET

-390 RHHFV
+390 RHHLV

-401 ALVCVVFV
+401 ALVSVVFV

-449 KVVAPVD
+449 TVVAHVD
-456 TAKSVASLD
+456 TAKSVASSD
-465 DKTDAENAPVN
+465 DKTDAENALAN
-476 GAQANNEQTDHSQ
+476 GAQANNEQTDHAQ

-500 IRMAQAN
+500 IRMVQAN

-515 ASEYLNDPRIR
+515 ASVYLNDPRIR
-526 TGAYRIVGVE
+526 TGAYRIMGVE
-536 KTVTVKSGQT
+536 KTVTAKSGQT

-565 INGCSEIKSGQK
+565 INGCSEIKPGQK

>member
-37 FEVAGAGI
+37 FEVAGDGI

-128 EEELQ
+128 EEEELR
-133 LQKEQE
+133 LQKE
-139 LQLLKGQECH
+139 QECH

-156 EQNAEL
+156 EQNAEQ
-162 PQKAELSQE
+162 PQK
-171 EEHSQEVELN
+171 
-181 EDLPQEEELSQE
+181 EELSQE
-193 EEHSQEVELNEEL
+193 EEQPREEEYSQKVELNENL
-206 PQEAKKSQESLLDAE
+206 SQEAKKSQESLLDAE
-221 LESQEGGQKDELP
+221 LQSQEGGQKDELS
-234 QEVNTPIS
+234 QEANTPIS
-242 EETVALSSELK
+242 EEMVALSSELK
-253 NAEISEDDIPET
+253 NAEISEDDISET

-273 SEDDIPETSEDDIP
+273 SD
-287 ETSED
+287 
-292 NISQTSEDTISKTE
+292 DTISKTE

-318 SHLKENGSAAEEIER
+318 SHLKENESEAEER

-338 VKEEAEAPKAAEAH
+338 VKEEAEVPKAAEAH
-352 VEKTPAEEKIVVSQ
+352 VEKTPAEAKVVVSQ
-366 SDVENK
+366 SNVENK
-372 KQSEYDET
+372 KQPEYDET

-390 RHHFV
+390 RHHLV

-401 ALVCVVFV
+401 ALVSVVFV

-456 TAKSVASLD
+456 TAKSVASSD
-465 DKTDAENAPVN
+465 DKTDAENVLAN
-476 GAQANNEQTDHSQ
+476 GAQANNEQTDHAQ

-515 ASEYLNDPRIR
+515 ASVYLNDPRIR

-536 KTVTVKSGQT
+536 KTVTAKSGQT

-565 INGCSEIKSGQK
+565 INGCSEIKPGQK

>member
-128 EEELQ
+128 EEEELQ

-139 LQLLKGQECH
+139 QQLQKEQVSH

-162 PQKAELSQE
+162 PR
-171 EEHSQEVELN
+171 
-181 EDLPQEEELSQE
+181 EEELSQE
-193 EEHSQEVELNEEL
+193 EEQPREEVHSQEVELNGDL
-206 PQEAKKSQESLLDAE
+206 PQEEKKSQESLLDAE
-221 LESQEGGQKDELP
+221 LQSQEGGLKDELS

-253 NAEISEDDIPET
+253 NAEISEDNISETSEDNISET

-273 SEDDIPETSEDDIP
+273 SG
-287 ETSED
+287 
-292 NISQTSEDTISKTE
+292 DTISKTE
-306 ENGIPEEVGMLI
+306 ENSIPEEVGMLI
-318 SHLKENGSAAEEIER
+318 SHLRENGSAAEEIER

-338 VKEEAEAPKAAEAH
+338 VKEEAEVPKAAEAH
-352 VEKTPAEEKIVVSQ
+352 VEKTPAEAKVVVSQ
-366 SDVENK
+366 SNVENK
-372 KQSEYDET
+372 KQPEYDET

-390 RHHFV
+390 RHHLV

-401 ALVCVVFV
+401 ALVSVVFV

-449 KVVAPVD
+449 TVVAPVD
-456 TAKSVASLD
+456 TAKSVASSD
-465 DKTDAENAPVN
+465 DKTDAENVLAN
-476 GAQANNEQTDHSQ
+476 GAQANNEQTDHAQ

-536 KTVTVKSGQT
+536 KTVTAKSGQT

-552 LYLGPGMECYMQA
+552 LHLGPGMECYMQA
-565 INGCSEIKSGQK
+565 INGCSEIKPGQK

>member
-1 MEGRKMS
+1 MEGRKMN

-90 DNILKEIINKPFAQF
+90 DNIMKEIINKPFAQF

-128 EEELQ
+128 EEELL

-139 LQLLKGQECH
+139 RH
-149 DEEVVQE
+149 DDEVVLE
-156 EQNAEL
+156 EQNAEQPQELDQNVRQSREEEQSQENL
-162 PQKAELSQE
+162 PDAELQSQDDGE
-171 EEHSQEVELN
+171 KN
-181 EDLPQEEELSQE
+181 DL
-193 EEHSQEVELNEEL
+193 
-206 PQEAKKSQESLLDAE
+206 SQESLLNEE
-221 LESQEGGQKDELP
+221 LTQENNQKVEQP
-234 QEVNTPIS
+234 QEVKSPIS
-242 EETVALSSELK
+242 EENVALSSELK
-253 NAEISEDDIPET
+253 NVET
-265 SEDNISQT
+265 SADDF
-273 SEDDIPETSEDDIP
+273 SET
-287 ETSED
+287 
-292 NISQTSEDTISKTE
+292 
-306 ENGIPEEVGMLI
+306 
-318 SHLKENGSAAEEIER
+318 
-333 VEEAK
+333 
-338 VKEEAEAPKAAEAH
+338 
-352 VEKTPAEEKIVVSQ
+352 
-366 SDVENK
+366 
-372 KQSEYDET
+372 
-380 LDEDEAYASD
+380 YASD
-390 RHHFV
+390 RHHLV

-409 ALLGGLCWFAFIYGK
+409 ALLGGLCWFAFTYGK

-432 EMQLKAIKPQPQ
+432 EMQLKATQSQSKP
-444 PKPKP
+444 
-449 KVVAPVD
+449 VAAVPVD
-456 TAKSVASLD
+456 TAKSVASSDEKDLSAKMD
-465 DKTDAENAPVN
+465 VESAQTN
-476 GAQANNEQTDHSQ
+476 GAQANNAQADHAQ

-536 KTVTVKSGQT
+536 KTVTAKSGQT

-565 INGCSEIKSGQK
+565 INGCSEIKTGQK

>member
-1 MEGRKMS
+1 MS

-37 FEVAGAGI
+37 FEVAGDGI

-105 ETVVVNDGVDFSDI
+105 ETVVVNDGIDFSDI

-128 EEELQ
+128 EEEELQ
-133 LQKEQE
+133 LQKE
-139 LQLLKGQECH
+139 QECH

-156 EQNAEL
+156 EQNAEQ
-162 PQKAELSQE
+162 PQKEELSQEEEQPRE

-181 EDLPQEEELSQE
+181 EDLS
-193 EEHSQEVELNEEL
+193 
-206 PQEAKKSQESLLDAE
+206 QEAKKSQESLLDAE
-221 LESQEGGQKDELP
+221 LQSQEGGQKDELS

-253 NAEISEDDIPET
+253 NAEISEDDISET

-273 SEDDIPETSEDDIP
+273 SD
-287 ETSED
+287 
-292 NISQTSEDTISKTE
+292 DTISKTE
-306 ENGIPEEVGMLI
+306 ENGIPEEVGILI
-318 SHLKENGSAAEEIER
+318 SHLKENESEAEEIER

-338 VKEEAEAPKAAEAH
+338 VKEEAEVPKAAEAH
-352 VEKTPAEEKIVVSQ
+352 VEKTPEEAKVVVSQ
-366 SDVENK
+366 SNVENK
-372 KQSEYDET
+372 KQPEYDET

-390 RHHFV
+390 HHHLV

-401 ALVCVVFV
+401 ALVSVVFV

-456 TAKSVASLD
+456 TAKSVASSD
-465 DKTDAENAPVN
+465 DKTDAENALAN
-476 GAQANNEQTDHSQ
+476 GAQANNEQTDYAQ

-515 ASEYLNDPRIR
+515 ASVYLNDPRIR

-536 KTVTVKSGQT
+536 KTVTAKSGQT

-565 INGCSEIKSGQK
+565 INGCSEIKPGQK